1 MQTEGGVSDKPS
13 QNRKRKL
20 VDDDISSGKKKL
32 QKTIKGLSKTKLRYC
47 VVKESS
53 STTLGLLTF
62 VDVICQLMKRR
73 LLKKIQDKEQ
83 KMLLLMQLSD
93 EQRSL
98 VESVLSEL
106 RNDVVR
112 ESNNAI
118 AVREGNQPGQPPK
131 TWAWELLNDNRELIM
146 TIFIEFMKVNTM

>member
-1 MQTEGGVSDKPS
+1 MSDKPS

-20 VDDDISSGKKKL
+20 VDDDTSSGKKKL
-32 QKTIKGLSKTKLRYC
+32 QRTGLSKTKLRYC

-73 LLKKIQDKEQ
+73 LLKKLQDKEQ

-118 AVREGNQPGQPPK
+118 AVREGNQPGHPLK

-146 TIFIEFMKVNTM
+146 SIFIEFMKENTM

>member
-1 MQTEGGVSDKPS
+1 MQTEGDVSDKPS

-20 VDDDISSGKKKL
+20 VDDDTSSGKKKL
-32 QKTIKGLSKTKLRYC
+32 QRTGLSKTKLRYC

-73 LLKKIQDKEQ
+73 LLKKLQDKEQ

-118 AVREGNQPGQPPK
+118 AVREGNQPGHPPK

-146 TIFIEFMKVNTM
+146 SIFIEFMKENTM

>member
-1 MQTEGGVSDKPS
+1 MQTEGNVSDKPR

-20 VDDDISSGKKKL
+20 MDADTSSGKKKL
-32 QKTIKGLSKTKLRYC
+32 QRVTKGVLKTTLRYG

-62 VDVICQLMKRR
+62 ADVICQLVKKR
-73 LLKKIQDKEQ
+73 LLEKLHDKEQ

-98 VESVLSEL
+98 IESVLSEL

-118 AVREGNQPGQPPK
+118 AVREGNQPGHPSK

-146 TIFIEFMKVNTM
+146 TIFFEFMKLNTM

>member
-1 MQTEGGVSDKPS
+1 MSDKPS

-20 VDDDISSGKKKL
+20 VDDDTSSGKKKL
-32 QKTIKGLSKTKLRYC
+32 QRTGLSKTKLRYC

-73 LLKKIQDKEQ
+73 LLKKLQDKEQ

-106 RNDVVR
+106 RSDVVR
-112 ESNNAI
+112 ES
-118 AVREGNQPGQPPK
+118 K
-131 TWAWELLNDNRELIM
+131 
-146 TIFIEFMKVNTM
+146 